1 MIKEAIYFH
10 DDEYYYEIVRTNIK
24 KYRLKHKLTQQDLA
38 NLSGVS
44 RQYICDI
51 ENKNRNKHITI
62 AILGRVADALNIN
75 IIEFFIK
82 KDELRVEIK
91 NVIDTFNKDKDKAV
105 VRL

>member
-1 MIKEAIYFH
+1 MIKETIYFH

-24 KYRLKHKLTQQDLA
+24 KFRLEHKLTQQDLA
-38 NLSGVS
+38 DLSGVS

-62 AILGRVADALNIN
+62 AILGKIADALNLH

-82 KDELRVEIK
+82 EDELRVEIK
-91 NVIDTFNKDKDKAV
+91 NVIEAFNKNKEKELV
-105 VRL
+105 NS

>member
-1 MIKEAIYFH
+1 MIKEALYFH

-24 KYRLKHKLTQQDLA
+24 KYRLEQKLTQQDLA
-38 NLSGVS
+38 DLSSVS

-62 AILGRVADALNIN
+62 AILGKVADALDIN

-82 KDELRVEIK
+82 EDELRVEIK
-91 NVIDTFNKDKDKAV
+91 KVLSIFNKKEEKEV
-105 VRL
+105 VNI

>member
-1 MIKEAIYFH
+1 MIKEALYFH
-10 DDEYYYEIVRTNIK
+10 DDEYYYEIVKTNIK
-24 KYRLKHKLTQQDLA
+24 KYRLEHKLTQQDLA
-38 NLSGVS
+38 DLSGVS

>member
-1 MIKEAIYFH
+1 MIKETIYFH

-24 KYRLKHKLTQQDLA
+24 KFRLEHKLTQQDLA
-38 NLSGVS
+38 DLSGVS

-62 AILGRVADALNIN
+62 AILGRIADALNLH

-82 KDELRVEIK
+82 EDELRVEIK
-91 NVIDTFNKDKDKAV
+91 NVIEAFNKNKEKELV
-105 VRL
+105 NS

>member
-1 MIKEAIYFH
+1 MIKEALYFH

-24 KYRLKHKLTQQDLA
+24 KFRLEQKLTQQDLA
-38 NLSGVS
+38 DISGVS

-82 KDELRVEIK
+82 EDELRVEIK
-91 NVIDTFNKDKDKAV
+91 SVLEAFYNTEKEVINS
-105 VRL
+105 